1 MRIFRSA
8 IAVLAVLGLATLSD
22 FARGAGGPSANNVVP
37 AETLVDV
44 HAKSMKGASFIAP
57 ETGAYSF
64 TIVSGALSYVSP
76 KEVAISPYGGWF
88 TCVQIYTKPVVWGPA
103 NKWGQ
108 HPLNPTASVG
118 DNKHQPTIAEAE
130 AAGKGSTITLTLQK
144 GARVTLLVSDGSK
157 YYGDNQG
164 YVTVRIATDLTSSTP
179 STPPSPATP
188 AAPVTP
194 ATPAPVAPVAPATPH
209 GPLADEP
216 YE

>member
-1 MRIFRSA
+1 M
-8 IAVLAVLGLATLSD
+8 
-22 FARGAGGPSANNVVP
+22 
-37 AETLVDV
+37 
-44 HAKSMKGASFIAP
+44 
-57 ETGAYSF
+57 
-64 TIVSGALSYVSP
+64 
-76 KEVAISPYGGWF
+76 
-88 TCVQIYTKPVVWGPA
+88 
-103 NKWGQ
+103 
-108 HPLNPTASVG
+108 G